1 MKRVVFVAPF
11 FLPATLRFVNAVAMQ
26 PDVTLGLV
34 SQEPLH
40 KLPDFIRDR
49 LSGHYQVRDCMD
61 VGQLAQ
67 AVSFLTSR
75 LGGSLDRLIAALEQ
89 LQEPLGHVRDRLGI
103 PGMSAEVAKNFR
115 DKGRM
120 KDVLRNAGLPCAR
133 HATVGSAQAALQ
145 FVGEVGFPV
154 VIKPPEGAG
163 AVSTYRVKDR
173 AELDRVLGTLQPS
186 PNQPLVVEEFVT
198 GQEASLETVMVRGQA
213 VWDSHTRYLPAPLH
227 VLENSWIQWAVLLP
241 REAED
246 QDTAAIRPHGRA
258 ALRALGM
265 QTGLSHMEWFHTSR
279 GAVISEVAARPPG
292 AQIMPLN
299 SYAHDVDFHALWAR
313 LIIHEEFTPPERKYA
328 TGAAF
333 FRGQFLGRQ
342 GAGSEGRIVA
352 LHGLERAQQE
362 IGHLVVE
369 ANLPKLGHH
378 RRATYEGDG
387 YAILR
392 HPDTAVVEQALKRLV
407 SLVQVEVR

>member
-11 FLPATLRFVNAVAMQ
+11 FLPATLRFVHAAAAQ
-26 PDVTLGLV
+26 PGVTLGLI
-34 SQEPLH
+34 SQEPLD
-40 KLPDFIRDR
+40 KLPEAIRSR
-49 LSGHYQVRDCMD
+49 LSGHYQVRDCLD
-61 VGQLAQ
+61 VDQLVQ
-67 AVSFLTSR
+67 AVGFLAGR
-75 LGGSLDRLIAALEQ
+75 FGGGLDRLLATLEQ

-103 PGMSAEVAKNFR
+103 PGMSAAVAKRFR

-120 KDVLRNAGLPCAR
+120 KDVLQAAGLPCAR
-133 HATVGSAQAALQ
+133 HATVGSARAALE
-145 FVGEVGFPV
+145 FVSLVGFPV

-163 AVSTYRVKDR
+163 AVATHRIADR
-173 AELDRVLGTLQPS
+173 AALERALQAMQPG
-186 PNQPLVVEEFVT
+186 PERPLVIEEFVT
-198 GQEASLETVMVRGQA
+198 GREGSLETVMVGGQA
-213 VWDSHTRYLPAPLH
+213 LWDSHTRYLPAPLH
-227 VLENSWIQWAVLLP
+227 VLENEWIQWVVLLP
-241 REAED
+241 REQDDA
-246 QDTAAIRPHGRA
+246 DTAAIRAPARA

-265 QTGLSHMEWFHTSR
+265 DTGLSHLEWFHTGR

-313 LIIHEEFTPPERKYA
+313 LIIHEQFTPPERKYA

-333 FRGQFLGRQ
+333 FRGQFLGRP
-342 GAGSEGRIVA
+342 GPGDGRIVA
-352 LHGLERAQQE
+352 LHGLDRAQQE

-369 ANLPKLGHH
+369 ANLPRLGHH

-392 HPDTAVVEQALKRLV
+392 HPDTAVVERALERLV
-407 SLVQVEVR
+407 SLVQVEVA